1 MTVFLGRLAR
11 LKGAKSHKRPPYSFG
26 GLNIHYL
33 VVGGGGGA
41 SQGGAG
47 GGGARSSWTANSS
60 QTGGGGS
67 AEAPAV
73 VKSGELCTVTVGA
86 GQAGRDVLYTAGIDG
101 ALSSSFVC
109 INKDTNCFFGGGSG
123 AGGGNQG
130 VFSGGCGGG
139 RAFSTN
145 TGGLGRAGE
154 GFNGGNY
161 DTYGGNNWWSSGGG
175 GAGEQPPVNIGTTY
189 SARGGDG
196 IGNSIGDTGNALI
209 YYGGGGGGG
218 SYNGQGAL
226 ASYRGG
232 TGGGGIGYTNV
243 NTTGGSSATVNSG
256 GGGGGGGNPGAPGG
270 IYGGTGSSGIVILR
284 WVSLDATISI
294 GAGLTYTPIFTNSGY
309 SVAIFTA
316 GSGTVVFT
324 STS

>member
-11 LKGAKSHKRPPYSFG
+11 LKGAKSHKRPPYIFG
-26 GLNIHYL
+26 GLTIHYL

-67 AEAPAV
+67 AEAPAAV
-73 VKSGELCTVTVGA
+73 RSGELCTVTVGA
-86 GQAGRDVLYTAGIDG
+86 GQAGREVFSNSGIDG
-101 ALSSSFVC
+101 TLSSSFVC

-123 AGGGNQG
+123 AGGASQG

-139 RAFSTN
+139 KAFATAV
-145 TGGLGRAGE
+145 GGAGRAGE
-154 GFNGGNY
+154 GYNGGNY
-161 DTYGGNNWWSSGGG
+161 DTYGGGNWWSSGGG
-175 GAGEQPPVNIGTTY
+175 GAGEQPPVNIAATY
-189 SARGGDG
+189 SARGGNG

-218 SYNGQGAL
+218 AYNGQGAL
-226 ASYRGG
+226 ASYAGG
-232 TGGGGIGYTNV
+232 TGGGGIGYTNFGAA
-243 NTTGGSSATVNSG
+243 GGSSATVNSG
-256 GGGGGGGNPGAPGG
+256 GGGGGGGNNQPALV
-270 IYGGTGSSGIVILR
+270 YGGTGSSGIVILR
-284 WVSLDATISI
+284 WVSLAATISI
-294 GAGLTYTPIFTNSGY
+294 GAGLTYTPIFTNSGD